1 MLYLIVIVVSL
12 LLTFYFSGTETAF
25 ISVNKVRVEVWHRQK
40 SKAAKLLLRYI
51 KNPERFLYG
60 TLIGNNISNIA
71 FASFATVF
79 FNEYLDPKV
88 TWILILIVSL
98 LVGEIIPKTLFRSL
112 ADWVIRKV
120 VYPLEFFYHLFYPI
134 IFLISK
140 VADFILKLFG
150 QKSGELKRFFSQKD
164 IEILLNES
172 RNIIQP
178 EKREEGIFV
187 GKILNL
193 KKLQVGEAMVPRTD
207 IEAIP
212 DTTTLQQLKKI
223 FKKVEKNRL
232 PVFHKNLDDILGII
246 FLKDLFLNP
255 KGFEEILHP
264 VMFVPKTKRAL
275 ELLKEFRENNTTI
288 AIVVDEYGGTSGL
301 VTAEDLIEELFG
313 EIEDEFDSQQD
324 LIRQI
329 DKNTF
334 KVNARIE
341 IQRLNQDLNV
351 DFPEGNYETLAG
363 FLLSN
368 LGHIPKREEVFEHN
382 EVKIIITNATRRK
395 IRWVRIVLN

>member
-1 MLYLIVIVVSL
+1 MLYLIVIIISL
-12 LLTFYFSGTETAF
+12 FLTFYFSGTETAF
-25 ISVNKVRVEVWHRQK
+25 ISVNKVRVEVWNRQK

-79 FNEYLDPKV
+79 FNKYLDPEV
-88 TWILILIVSL
+88 TWFLILIFTL
-98 LVGEIIPKTLFRSL
+98 LIGEIIPKTLFRSL
-112 ADWVIRKV
+112 ADWVIKKV
-120 VYPLEFFYHLFYPI
+120 VYPLEFFYYLFFPI

-140 VADFILKLFG
+140 IADLILKLLG
-150 QKSGELKRFFSQKD
+150 QRSGELKRFFSQKD

-172 RNIIQP
+172 LNIIQP

-193 KKLQVGEAMVPRTD
+193 KKLQVSEAMVPRTD

-212 DTTTLQQLKKI
+212 DTTTLEQLKKV
-223 FKKVEKNRL
+223 FKKIEKNRL
-232 PVFHKNLDDILGII
+232 PVFHKNLDQITGII
-246 FLKDLFLNP
+246 FLKDLFLAP
-255 KGFEEILHP
+255 KTFEEILHP

-275 ELLKEFRENNTTI
+275 ELLKEFRENNTTV

-324 LIRQI
+324 WIRKV
-329 DKNTF
+329 DKSTF

-341 IQRLNQDLNV
+341 IEKLNQDLNL

-363 FLLSN
+363 FLLAN
-368 LGHIPKREEVFEHN
+368 LGHIPKREEVFEYN

-395 IRWVRIVLN
+395 IRWVKIILN

>member
-140 VADFILKLFG
+140 IADFILKLFG

>member
-1 MLYLIVIVVSL
+1 MLYLIIIIISL
-12 LLTFYFSGTETAF
+12 FLTFYFSGTETAF

-51 KNPERFLYG
+51 KNPEKFLYG
-60 TLIGNNISNIA
+60 TLVGNNISNVA

-79 FNEYLDPKV
+79 FHDYIDPQI
-88 TWILILIVSL
+88 TWFLILIVTL
-98 LVGEIIPKTLFRSL
+98 LVGEIIPKSLFRSM

-120 VYPLEFFYHLFYPI
+120 VYPLEFFYYLFYPI

-140 VADFILKLFG
+140 VADFILKLIG
-150 QKSGELKRFFSQKD
+150 QRSGELKNFFTKRD

-187 GKILNL
+187 GKILSL

-212 DTTTLQQLKKI
+212 DTTTLSQLKKV

-232 PVFHKNLDDILGII
+232 PVFHENLDHISGII

-255 KGFEEILHP
+255 KSFEEILHP

-275 ELLKEFRENNTTI
+275 ELLKEFKENNTTI

-324 LIRQI
+324 WIRKV
-329 DKNTF
+329 DKNTY
-334 KVNARIE
+334 KINARIE
-341 IQRLNQDLNV
+341 IEKLNQDLNL

-368 LGHIPKREEVFEHN
+368 LGHIPKREEVFEYN

-395 IRWVRIVLN
+395 IRWVKLILN